1 MSGTRSLCCHV
12 NTATRAS
19 AIFYLVFNLLVAVDL
34 ITGIIRE
41 KDPITVSYTEM
52 KRTHGNCVFE
62 MSTNFITLFLM
73 SFSSVLVM
81 LSHRKGSMCVMPFAM
96 FMFIDVALSLLSLF
110 DARFGLPGT
119 PTYGDALR
127 LASNLK
133 GGARLDGEE
142 LNRATLIFGV
152 LFVMYILLKVYMLQ
166 VSIRCYYALK
176 GERVPAAEN
185 SVMVKLPSYD
195 EALKMKHEA
204 MFPNSQKS

>member
-34 ITGIIRE
+34 TVGIIRK
-41 KDPITVSYTEM
+41 KDPITISITEM
-52 KRTHGNCVFE
+52 RRTHGNCMFE
-62 MSTNFITLFLM
+62 IATNFVSLVLM

-81 LSHRKGSMCVMPFAM
+81 LSHRKGPMCVMPFVL
-96 FMFIDVALSLLSLF
+96 FMFLEVALSLLSLF

-119 PTYGDALR
+119 PAYGDALR

-133 GGARLDGEE
+133 GGVRLEGEE
-142 LNRATLIFGV
+142 LARVTLMFGV

-176 GERVPAAEN
+176 EARLLAAES

-195 EALKMKHEA
+195 EALKMKPEA
-204 MFPNSQKS
+204 TLPNYQEP

>member
-19 AIFYLVFNLLVAVDL
+19 AILYLVFNLLVAVDL
-34 ITGIIRE
+34 TIGIIRE

-52 KRTHGNCVFE
+52 KRTHSNCIFE
-62 MSTNFITLFLM
+62 ISTNFITLLLM

-81 LSHRKGSMCVMPFAM
+81 LSHRKGSMCVMPFIL
-96 FMFIDVALSLLSLF
+96 FMFLDVALSLLSLF

-133 GGARLDGEE
+133 GGVRLEGEE
-142 LNRATLIFGV
+142 LSHVTLIFGV

-166 VSIRCYYALK
+166 VSIRCYYVLK
-176 GERVPAAEN
+176 GDRIPAAEN

-195 EALKMKHEA
+195 EALKMKPEA
-204 MFPNSQKS
+204 TLPNYQEP